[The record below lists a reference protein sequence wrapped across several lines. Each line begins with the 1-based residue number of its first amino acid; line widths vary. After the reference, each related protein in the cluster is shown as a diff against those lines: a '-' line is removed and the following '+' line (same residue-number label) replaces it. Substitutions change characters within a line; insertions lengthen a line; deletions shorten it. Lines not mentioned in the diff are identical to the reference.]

1 MWTPYSRPPKC
12 LARRTSHPLDTAA
25 HGSAGQQPAEKLAS
39 ECTIMKPSQK
49 LAQLGITLP
58 KPTPPV
64 ASYIPGIRVG
74 NTVMVS
80 GQIPI
85 KDGVITLA
93 GKVGRDVTIE
103 QAQAAAR
110 QCALAGLAIAAEV
123 AGGVDR
129 IKRIVRLGV
138 WVNSAPGF
146 TAQPKV
152 ANGASDLMI
161 ELFGESGRH
170 VRAAVGANE
179 LPLDAAVEVEMM
191 VEIE

>member
-1 MWTPYSRPPKC
+1 
-12 LARRTSHPLDTAA
+12 
-25 HGSAGQQPAEKLAS
+25 
-39 ECTIMKPSQK
+39 MKPSQK

>member
-1 MWTPYSRPPKC
+1 MAPS
-12 LARRTSHPLDTAA
+12 
-25 HGSAGQQPAEKLAS
+25 EKLA
-39 ECTIMKPSQK
+39 K
-49 LAQLGITLP
+49 LGITLP

-64 ASYIPGIRVG
+64 ASYIPGIRIG

-110 QCALAGLAIAAEV
+110 QCALAGLAIASDV
-123 AGGVDR
+123 AGGIDR

-161 ELFGESGRH
+161 ELFGEAGRH